1 MRQSSDRGAATARV
15 LVLSQKPCANTVDK
29 KALPEKWSG
38 VVPSY
43 RTTSKPDTVVADAYS
58 HERIMQRL
66 EKEGSSS
73 SSWSSSETI
82 ILPPEHMDDMD
93 DE

>member
-1 MRQSSDRGAATARV
+1 M

-58 HERIMQRL
+58 QERIAQRR
-66 EKEGSSS
+66 KEEGTSSS

-82 ILPPEHMDDMD
+82 ILPPEHMDDME